1 MHNSLKEI
9 GAPMFRES
17 EMGRCVCC
25 TPSKRTLATLDPAG
39 REQFTCPE
47 TRITMRFSVGAQ
59 TFLPGHIVLR

>member
-1 MHNSLKEI
+1 MHNSDSI
-9 GAPMFRES
+9 IPTPMFRES

-47 TRITMRFSVGAQ
+47 TRITMRFSQGAQ
-59 TFLPGHIVLR
+59 TYLPGHIVLR